1 MRILDSADVFA
12 VVQHGLAADF
22 FYLELINW
30 GPNNRSEL
38 SAVDI
43 RKGIY

>member
-1 MRILDSADVFA
+1 MILLGSAVVFA
-12 VVQHGLAADF
+12 VIQHDLAADF